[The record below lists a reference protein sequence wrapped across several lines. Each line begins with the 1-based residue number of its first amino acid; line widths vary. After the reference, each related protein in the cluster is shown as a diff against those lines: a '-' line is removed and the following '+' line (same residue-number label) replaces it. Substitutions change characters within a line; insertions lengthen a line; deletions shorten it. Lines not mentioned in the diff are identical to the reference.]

1 MADPDPNAAPAQFTD
16 EQLSARAAEP
26 QDARRVMTQAL
37 AEVDKAL
44 APLEIDYGE
53 LDLFVQGGYANR
65 TAVNVQSDVDIVVR
79 WLGMPVSAET
89 DDPDGDDAR
98 AYRLFRDAVVDAL
111 RSRLDRGLRDPRI
124 ACRCELST
132 GHVDVV
138 PCLPYRP
145 ATEPGRDDIWLWPDP
160 YYDQAIISWP
170 KLIHTLIETRDRE
183 TCGRFRPVVR
193 ALKGLR
199 DELSSG
205 EDKVPSFVIESLT
218 FAAGPH
224 AMAASGRS
232 PLFGVADAP
241 SPALD
246 AAQGFV
252 DEVWHRLG

>member
-65 TAVNVQSDVDIVVR
+65 T
-79 WLGMPVSAET
+79 
-89 DDPDGDDAR
+89 
-98 AYRLFRDAVVDAL
+98 
-111 RSRLDRGLRDPRI
+111 
-124 ACRCELST
+124 
-132 GHVDVV
+132 
-138 PCLPYRP
+138 
-145 ATEPGRDDIWLWPDP
+145 
-160 YYDQAIISWP
+160 
-170 KLIHTLIETRDRE
+170 
-183 TCGRFRPVVR
+183 
-193 ALKGLR
+193 
-199 DELSSG
+199 
-205 EDKVPSFVIESLT
+205 DKVPSFVIESLT

-224 AMAASGRS
+224 AMAAPAVSGRCRAALAGLRDQLLDDTAARSFTEPSGRS

-252 DEVWHRLG
+252 EEVWHRLG